1 MARIAASSNDEIQK
15 QLSGINAVVAPIAQV
30 SDQLL
35 EPDEAQSL
43 NIQRSTSRKARW
55 RTHPDEVR
63 KTLYPVEEE
72 NVGHEP
78 NGTLE
83 AANAFCTKIRDDG
96 GIVTILSS
104 LWIAKLLS
112 EAAN

>member
-1 MARIAASSNDEIQK
+1 MARIAASSNDETQK

-35 EPDEAQSL
+35 EPDEAQPL

-63 KTLYPVEEE
+63 KTLYPVEE

-78 NGTLE
+78 MEPLKRQTLF
-83 AANAFCTKIRDDG
+83 AQ
-96 GIVTILSS
+96 
-104 LWIAKLLS
+104 
-112 EAAN
+112 